1 MLLLDLCFVAYGVV
15 PLPLSFGKALLSS
28 IVVATIIAECLLNVV
43 RYKLVPALL
52 RTVHSQC

>member
-1 MLLLDLCFVAYGVV
+1 MLLLDLCLIAYGVV

-43 RYKLVPALL
+43 RNKLVLALL